1 MRRYEKGERVFW
13 DGAPWLHLAHVTK
26 KKTWNTRTLT
36 SYIFTIENTTG
47 EESCGWILTYPPCLN
62 HYFTILWQLR
72 LRFRQQSVSSGGH
85 GYQGSW
91 DQCIFL
97 LSDDP
102 RLSDLALPPF
112 GWLGRVTPLLGSLFF
127 LFSPI
132 YFSAVSLIHPPPRW
146 IVLPVSALGPDIS
159 PLPSVSA
166 PSCTHF
172 KTHTLHNIDT
182 QTHRYGHPYSCFT
195 GKLYY
200 TLIYS
205 MSVHATPTFCVIV
218 WRAQHWP
225 LWILN
230 WSLLICLSSC
240 LPLLPFFSLCA
251 VFCHLY
257 TFMWLLVAFSGNSKP
272 DR

>member
-1 MRRYEKGERVFW
+1 M
-13 DGAPWLHLAHVTK
+13 
-26 KKTWNTRTLT
+26 
-36 SYIFTIENTTG
+36 
-47 EESCGWILTYPPCLN
+47 
-62 HYFTILWQLR
+62 
-72 LRFRQQSVSSGGH
+72 
-85 GYQGSW
+85 
-91 DQCIFL
+91 CIFL

-132 YFSAVSLIHPPPRW
+132 SFSAVSLIHPPPRW

-166 PSCTHF
+166 PSFTHF

-182 QTHRYGHPYSCFT
+182 QTHRYAQPYSCFT
-195 GKLYY
+195 GKLSH

-225 LWILN
+225 LVNFELVTID
-230 WSLLICLSSC
+230 LSFF
-240 LPLLPFFSLCA
+240 LPPTLPFFSLCA